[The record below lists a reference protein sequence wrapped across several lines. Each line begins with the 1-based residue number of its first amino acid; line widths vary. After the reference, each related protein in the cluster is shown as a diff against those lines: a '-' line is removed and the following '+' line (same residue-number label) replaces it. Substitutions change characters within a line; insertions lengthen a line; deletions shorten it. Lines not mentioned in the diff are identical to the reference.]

1 MSHQSRRLT
10 TLTWGALPLLALT
23 VLVSLDHVPG
33 TSIDL
38 TVPYAAQGPG
48 PTIDTLG
55 AVDGKQVVE
64 ITGAQAQPTDGH
76 LNMTTVSVRSHMT
89 LAQALGRWLL
99 TDDTLVP
106 IEQVFPPD
114 KSPEEVT
121 QANTIAFSNSE
132 ASATVAALNHLHR
145 ALQVEV
151 ADVLGQSAAE
161 GTLKAGD
168 VIRAVDATPVDR
180 PGQVRDAVARHQP
193 GEQLALTIERDG
205 ARRDVTVTLGSD
217 PEDQTAPL
225 LGILMSSA
233 SADGIAVDYNL
244 SDIGGPS
251 AGLIFSLAVVDK
263 LSPGS
268 VTGGKFV
275 AGTGTIAEDGT
286 VGPIGGIEHKVTAAQ
301 EAGAEVF
308 LSPAA
313 NCQAALGG
321 KHDSMT
327 VIKVDTLDSA
337 LRSLHDYAE
346 GKQVPTC

>member
-55 AVDGKQVVE
+55 TVDGKQVVE

-301 EAGAEVF
+301 EAARRSFVPGGQLPGGAGR
-308 LSPAA
+308 
-313 NCQAALGG
+313 QA
-321 KHDSMT
+321 
-327 VIKVDTLDSA
+327 
-337 LRSLHDYAE
+337 
-346 GKQVPTC
+346 